1 MARNSDVP
9 KSVRIRTGDGN
20 EHRYGA
26 IERAADYYDTNRSD
40 AVANAC
46 NDVPRV
52 MRALKSVLERDDL
65 TLQQRREIA
74 KEFDRETR
82 GTNITV
88 DLNVTVATED

>member
-1 MARNSDVP
+1 MAQNNDVP

-20 EHRYGA
+20 EHRYDA

-40 AVANAC
+40 AVAKAC

-52 MRALKSVLERDDL
+52 MRALQSVLERDDL

-74 KEFDRETR
+74 EQFDREMR
-82 GTNITV
+82 GTEVSVNLNISISV
-88 DLNVTVATED
+88 ED

>member
-1 MARNSDVP
+1 MAPNSDVP

-20 EHRYGA
+20 EHRYDA

-40 AVANAC
+40 AVAKAC

-52 MRALKSVLERDDL
+52 MRALQSVLQRDDL

-74 KEFDRETR
+74 NEFDREMR
-82 GTNITV
+82 GAEISV
-88 DLNVTVATED
+88 DLAVSVDRE